1 MYGRKLGKRTSINS
15 TRLQLLLATH
25 DLPGA
30 DIHVMRTG
38 LVADLEIHKRSPERD
53 VIHFSTPAW
62 VAVENWQ
69 MPTAE

>member
-30 DIHVMRTG
+30 DTPLKRTG
-38 LVADLEIHKRSPERD
+38 LVADLEVHKGSPVRD

-69 MPTAE
+69 MRTEE